1 MRATRGEGGL
11 FTGSKADPE
20 KLERARLMLE
30 DGASRREVTRTT
42 GLHSSTLA
50 NHFPD
55 SGWTNRQAGAFM
67 MMEYKMSKRIE
78 EVWS

>member
-1 MRATRGEGGL
+1 MRATRGAGGL

-30 DGASRREVTRTT
+30 DGASRREVTRTL

-55 SGWTNRQAGAFM
+55 SGWTSRQAGAFM
-67 MMEYKMSKRIE
+67 MMEYKMSNRIE